1 MSQQFNGVFIMT
13 KSKEITTGLFNDI
26 SKLIESA
33 KFHVSKEFNQTLV
46 MLNWHIGDRIN
57 QEILK
62 NERADYGQQLIK
74 NLAEQL
80 QIKYGQG
87 YDKTS
92 LSRMIKF
99 SKLYLSQNIVVTMS
113 QQLSWSHIVKI
124 IAITDDLKREF
135 YTEMCHIERWDVRT
149 LRRKIDGMLYERTA
163 LSKKPEQLIRKEIKK
178 LKQTDTLTP
187 DFVFHDPCFLNFT
200 GLEKNYSETDLENAI
215 LDELTKF
222 IQEFG
227 NDFCFVTRQKR
238 MSTSQKDRY
247 LDLLFFHRGM
257 RRLIAIELKIGA
269 FEPSHKGQMEW
280 YLNWLDKHERKVNEE
295 PPLGI
300 ILCADKDQED
310 VEYLELNA
318 SGIHVAQY
326 LTQLPPRKILEKKL
340 RKAIDIAQ
348 EKYARLQDLTKKD
361 D

>member
-1 MSQQFNGVFIMT
+1 MT
-13 KSKEITTGLFNDI
+13 NNITTNLIHDI

-33 KFHVSKEFNQTLV
+33 KAHISREFNLTLV
-46 MLNWHIGDRIN
+46 VLNWHIGYRIN

-74 NLAEQL
+74 NLADQL

-99 SKLYLSQNIVVTMS
+99 VKLYPDQNIVATLS
-113 QQLSWSHIVKI
+113 QQLSWSHLIKI
-124 IAITDDLKREF
+124 ISIADDLKRDF
-135 YTEMCHIERWDVRT
+135 YTEVCRIEHWDVRT
-149 LRRKIDGMLYERTA
+149 LRSKINGMLYERTA
-163 LSKKPEQLIRKEIKK
+163 LSKKPASFIKKEIIK
-178 LKQTDTLTP
+178 LKQTNTLTP
-187 DFVFHDPCFLNFT
+187 DFVFHDPCFLTFT
-200 GLEKNYSETDLENAI
+200 GLEKDYSETDLENAI

-227 NDFCFVTRQKR
+227 NDFCFVARQKR

-257 RRLIAIELKIGA
+257 RRLIAVELKIGA

-280 YLNWLDKHERKVNEE
+280 YLNWLDKHERKANEE
-295 PPLGI
+295 HPLGI

-310 VEYLELNA
+310 VEYLELSE

-326 LTQLPPRKILEKKL
+326 LTQLPPREILEDKL
-340 RKAIDIAQ
+340 RKAIDIAR
-348 EKYARLQDLTKKD
+348 EKYAMLQNLTEEK
-361 D
+361 

>member
-1 MSQQFNGVFIMT
+1 MAT
-13 KSKEITTGLFNDI
+13 DITTNLFNDI
-26 SKLIESA
+26 SKLIELA
-33 KFHVSKEFNQTLV
+33 KVHISREFNLTLV

-74 NLAEQL
+74 NLANRL

-99 SKLYLSQNIVVTMS
+99 AKLYPDQDIVVTLS
-113 QQLSWSHIVKI
+113 QQLSWSHVIKI
-124 IAITDDLKREF
+124 IAISDDLKRDF
-135 YTEMCHIERWDVRT
+135 YTEMCRIEHWDVRT
-149 LRRKIDGMLYERTA
+149 LRSKVDSMLYERTS
-163 LSKKPEQLIRKEIKK
+163 LSKKPERFIRKEIGK
-178 LKQTDTLTP
+178 LKQTNTLTP
-187 DFVFHDPCFLNFT
+187 DFIFHDPCFLNFT
-200 GLEKNYSETDLENAI
+200 GLEKDYSETDLENAI

-227 NDFCFVTRQKR
+227 NDFCFIARQKR
-238 MSTSQKDRY
+238 MATLHKDRY

-257 RRLIAIELKIGA
+257 QSLIAIDLKIGA

-280 YLNWLDKHERKVNEE
+280 YLNWLDKHERKANEE
-295 PPLGI
+295 HPLGI

-310 VEYLELNA
+310 VEYLELNE

-326 LTQLPPRKILEKKL
+326 LTQLPPRKILEEKL
-340 RKAIDIAQ
+340 RKAIDIAR
-348 EKYARLQDLTKKD
+348 EKYARLQNLTEKI
-361 D
+361 

>member
-1 MSQQFNGVFIMT
+1 MAT
-13 KSKEITTGLFNDI
+13 DITINLFNEI
-26 SKLIESA
+26 SNLIESA
-33 KFHVSKEFNQTLV
+33 KARVSREFNLTLV
-46 MLNWHIGDRIN
+46 MLNWHIGNRIN

-74 NLAEQL
+74 NLSNQL
-80 QIKYGQG
+80 QIAYGQG

-92 LSRMIKF
+92 LSRMVKF
-99 SKLYLSQNIVVTMS
+99 VKLYPDQNIIATLS
-113 QQLSWSHIVKI
+113 QQLSWSHIIKV
-124 IAITDDLKREF
+124 IAITDDLKRDF
-135 YTEMCHIERWDVRT
+135 YVEMCRIEHWDVRT
-149 LRRKIDGMLYERTA
+149 LRNKVDGMLYERTA
-163 LSKKPEQLIRKEIKK
+163 LSKRPEHLIRKEIEK
-178 LKQTDTLTP
+178 LKQTDILTP

-227 NDFCFVTRQKR
+227 NDFCFVARQKR

-257 RRLIAIELKIGA
+257 QRLIAIELKIGA

-280 YLNWLDKHERKVNEE
+280 YLNWLDKHERKDNEE
-295 PPLGI
+295 HPLGI

-310 VEYLELNA
+310 IEYLSLNE

-326 LTQLPPRKILEKKL
+326 LTELPPREILEKKL

-348 EKYARLQDLTKKD
+348 EKYARLQNLTEEN
-361 D
+361 